1 MDRGIF
7 PGVKQSFDM
16 WHEVKNLK
24 GFHLYADKMK
34 GQAGL
39 LLWLCD
45 IVNHFWWCSN
55 KAATHDDFM
64 AHSSSAVQSL
74 QSNVQRN
81 NAPAGTSARR
91 WVLGEEGSQR
101 QCPGRSPEVE
111 KRAETPASLEGYV

>member
-64 AHSSSAVQSL
+64 VQCCSRSEHSTRHTDRL
-74 QSNVQRN
+74 HG
-81 NAPAGTSARR
+81 P
-91 WVLGEEGSQR
+91 
-101 QCPGRSPEVE
+101 C
-111 KRAETPASLEGYV
+111 